1 MIAIGWTTLANETDA
16 LNLAQALVEKRWVI
30 CAQISGPI
38 QSIYRW
44 KDGIERSTEYRL
56 TLKFMVDRLQSLESE
71 LQSMHPYEIPQWIW
85 CPAGGVSDSYLEWA
99 QSVS

>member
-16 LNLAQALVEKRWVI
+16 LNLAQALIEKRLVV

-38 QSIYRW
+38 QSIYIW
-44 KDGIERSTEYRL
+44 KDSTERSIEFRL
-56 TLKFMVDRLQSLESE
+56 TLKFMVDRLQSLEGA
-71 LQSMHPYEIPQWIW
+71 LKTMHPYEVPQWIW